1 MPKAKTVPA
10 GRRRRKKFLKR
21 AKGFV
26 GGRRKLY
33 RTARETVQ
41 RALMFATRDRRDT
54 KSVIRKLWITR
65 ISASAVDNGITY
77 STVYTSQKRNW
88 NQYQSIYVL
97 SYAHLDD
104 SEFELLKEIVVGD
117 LQDGTYAGLKLYRKK
132 DNAGT
137 GV

>member
-10 GRRRRKKFLKR
+10 GRRRRRKFLKR

-41 RALMFATRDRRDT
+41 RALMFATRDRRDS

-65 ISASAVDNGITY
+65 ISAAARQHGITY
-77 STVYTSQKRNW
+77 SRL
-88 NQYQSIYVL
+88 I
-97 SYAHLDD
+97 
-104 SEFELLKEIVVGD
+104 G
-117 LQDGTYAGLKLYRKK
+117 GLKKAKVELDRMIMADLAHSDKK
-132 DNAGT
+132 AFAELVKIAKG
-137 GV
+137 

>member
-26 GGRRKLY
+26 GGRHKLY

-41 RALMFATRDRRDT
+41 RAMMFATRDRRDS

-65 ISASAVDNGITY
+65 ISAAAAQNGITY
-77 STVYTSQKRNW
+77 SRLIDGLRKAKVR
-88 NQYQSIYVL
+88 
-97 SYAHLDD
+97 LDRKIMAD
-104 SEFELLKEIVVGD
+104 LAVSEKKAFSELVKIAKG
-117 LQDGTYAGLKLYRKK
+117 
-132 DNAGT
+132 
-137 GV
+137 

>member
-1 MPKAKTVPA
+1 MPRANTVPA

-65 ISASAVDNGITY
+65 ISAGAVQNGLTY
-77 STVYTSQKRNW
+77 SRL
-88 NQYQSIYVL
+88 I
-97 SYAHLDD
+97 
-104 SEFELLKEIVVGD
+104 G
-117 LQDGTYAGLKLYRKK
+117 GLKKAKVQLDRKIMADLAVNDRK
-132 DNAGT
+132 AFAEL
-137 GV
+137 VKIAKS

>member
-10 GRRRRKKFLKR
+10 GLRRRKRFLKR

-41 RALMFATRDRRDT
+41 RALMFATRDRRDS

-65 ISASAVDNGITY
+65 ISAGAAQNGITY
-77 STVYTSQKRNW
+77 SRLIGGLRKAKV
-88 NQYQSIYVL
+88 I
-97 SYAHLDD
+97 LDRKIMSD
-104 SEFELLKEIVVGD
+104 LAITDKKAFTELVKIARG
-117 LQDGTYAGLKLYRKK
+117 
-132 DNAGT
+132 
-137 GV
+137 

>member
-10 GRRRRKKFLKR
+10 GLRRRKKFMKR

-41 RALMFATRDRRDT
+41 RALMFATRDRRDS

-65 ISASAVDNGITY
+65 ISAACDQNGILY
-77 STVYTSQKRNW
+77 SRL
-88 NQYQSIYVL
+88 I
-97 SYAHLDD
+97 
-104 SEFELLKEIVVGD
+104 G
-117 LQDGTYAGLKLYRKK
+117 GLKKAKVQLDRKIMADLAVNDK
-132 DNAGT
+132 KAFAEL
-137 GV
+137 VKIAKS

>member
-1 MPKAKTVPA
+1 MAKAKTVPA

-41 RALMFATRDRRDT
+41 RALAFATRDRRDT

-65 ISASAVDNGITY
+65 ISAGAVANGLTY
-77 STVYTSQKRNW
+77 SRF
-88 NQYQSIYVL
+88 I
-97 SYAHLDD
+97 
-104 SEFELLKEIVVGD
+104 G
-117 LQDGTYAGLKLYRKK
+117 GLKKAKIELNRKILADLAHSDK
-132 DNAGT
+132 KAFAELVTIAKGK
-137 GV
+137 

>member
-10 GRRRRKKFLKR
+10 GRARRRKFLKR

-41 RALMFATRDRRDT
+41 RAMAFATRDRRDS

-65 ISASAVDNGITY
+65 ISAGAVENGLTY
-77 STVYTSQKRNW
+77 SRL
-88 NQYQSIYVL
+88 I
-97 SYAHLDD
+97 
-104 SEFELLKEIVVGD
+104 G
-117 LQDGTYAGLKLYRKK
+117 GLKKAKIEIDRKILADLAHSEAK
-132 DNAGT
+132 VFSEICKIAKA
-137 GV
+137 

>member
-10 GRRRRKKFLKR
+10 SRRRKNRFLKR

-41 RALMFATRDRRDT
+41 RALMFATRDRRDS

-65 ISASAVDNGITY
+65 ISAGARANGISY
-77 STVYTSQKRNW
+77 SQL
-88 NQYQSIYVL
+88 I
-97 SYAHLDD
+97 
-104 SEFELLKEIVVGD
+104 G
-117 LQDGTYAGLKLYRKK
+117 GLKKAKVEIDRKIMSDLARTDK
-132 DNAGT
+132 KAFTELVKIAKG
-137 GV
+137 

>member
-65 ISASAVDNGITY
+65 ISASAADNGITY
-77 STVYTSQKRNW
+77 SRL
-88 NQYQSIYVL
+88 I
-97 SYAHLDD
+97 
-104 SEFELLKEIVVGD
+104 G
-117 LQDGTYAGLKLYRKK
+117 GLKKAKVTLDRKIMADLAVNDK
-132 DNAGT
+132 KAFVELVKIAKG
-137 GV
+137 

>member
-10 GRRRRKKFLKR
+10 GLRRRKRFLKR

-65 ISASAVDNGITY
+65 ISAGAVHNGITY
-77 STVYTSQKRNW
+77 SRL
-88 NQYQSIYVL
+88 I
-97 SYAHLDD
+97 
-104 SEFELLKEIVVGD
+104 G
-117 LQDGTYAGLKLYRKK
+117 GLKKAKVQLDRKIMADLAVNDK
-132 DNAGT
+132 KAFAEL
-137 GV
+137 VKIAKS

>member
-10 GRRRRKKFLKR
+10 GLRRRKRFLKR

-41 RALMFATRDRRDT
+41 RALMFATRDRRDS

-65 ISASAVDNGITY
+65 ISAGAAHNSITY
-77 STVYTSQKRNW
+77 SQL
-88 NQYQSIYVL
+88 I
-97 SYAHLDD
+97 
-104 SEFELLKEIVVGD
+104 G
-117 LQDGTYAGLKLYRKK
+117 GLKKAKVQLDRKIMAELALNDK
-132 DNAGT
+132 KAFAEL
-137 GV
+137 VKIAKS

>member
-10 GRRRRKKFLKR
+10 GLKRRKKFLKR

-41 RALMFATRDRRDT
+41 RALMFATRDRRDS

-65 ISASAVDNGITY
+65 ISASCVHNGITY
-77 STVYTSQKRNW
+77 SRL
-88 NQYQSIYVL
+88 I
-97 SYAHLDD
+97 
-104 SEFELLKEIVVGD
+104 G
-117 LQDGTYAGLKLYRKK
+117 GLKKANVVIDRKIMADLAVN
-132 DNAGT
+132 DNKAF
-137 GV
+137 VELVKIAKS

>member
-1 MPKAKTVPA
+1 MAKAKTVPA

-33 RTARETVQ
+33 RSARETVQ

-65 ISASAVDNGITY
+65 ISAASATNGITY
-77 STVYTSQKRNW
+77 SRL
-88 NQYQSIYVL
+88 I
-97 SYAHLDD
+97 
-104 SEFELLKEIVVGD
+104 G
-117 LQDGTYAGLKLYRKK
+117 GLKKAKVELDRKIMADLAVNDK
-132 DNAGT
+132 KAFAELVKIAKG
-137 GV
+137 

>member
-10 GRRRRKKFLKR
+10 GRARRKKFLKR

-41 RALMFATRDRRDT
+41 RAMAFATRDRRDS

-65 ISASAVDNGITY
+65 ISAGAVENGLTY
-77 STVYTSQKRNW
+77 SRL
-88 NQYQSIYVL
+88 I
-97 SYAHLDD
+97 
-104 SEFELLKEIVVGD
+104 G
-117 LQDGTYAGLKLYRKK
+117 GLKKAKIEIDRKILADLANSEQK
-132 DNAGT
+132 VFSEICNIAKA
-137 GV
+137 

>member
-10 GRRRRKKFLKR
+10 GRRRRRKFLKR

-41 RALMFATRDRRDT
+41 RAMMFATRDRRDS

-65 ISASAVDNGITY
+65 ISAGAVENGLTY
-77 STVYTSQKRNW
+77 SRL
-88 NQYQSIYVL
+88 I
-97 SYAHLDD
+97 
-104 SEFELLKEIVVGD
+104 G
-117 LQDGTYAGLKLYRKK
+117 GLKKAKIEIDRKILSDLAISEQK
-132 DNAGT
+132 VFSEICKLAKA
-137 GV
+137 